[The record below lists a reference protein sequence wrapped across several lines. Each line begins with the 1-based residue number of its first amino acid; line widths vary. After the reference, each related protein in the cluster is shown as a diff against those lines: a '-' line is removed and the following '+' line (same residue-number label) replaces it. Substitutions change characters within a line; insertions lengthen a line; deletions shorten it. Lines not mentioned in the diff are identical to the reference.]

1 MFNYG
6 KAKVRWE
13 WRVGGTEKS
22 EQKVLG
28 NTKFKERES
37 IIICVI
43 LLLMKYELI
52 LDCFILS

>member
-28 NTKFKERES
+28 NTKFKERERGN
-37 IIICVI
+37 
-43 LLLMKYELI
+43 LI
-52 LDCFILS
+52 M